1 MELLFILFTI
11 VVLVASVVYVLL
23 QDYRAIPNRIFAA
36 FTISSLLLSCAGA
49 VRFASRNMFEVWLLS
64 GLLTSLQAAIFG
76 FLIWLI
82 MLLFMPH
89 RYQQPLL
96 RWVVIAPYVV
106 MAIGLAVDWY
116 GRLGIVGIDVVRGE
130 SGITDFVRGPAFWPV
145 FALYII
151 GCILVP
157 VTMLITIA
165 IQHPRVRFPAIWL
178 TAGAILTFLTG
189 YISREVGLVPLSYA
203 SLLPLHL
210 SFGWVTLRYG
220 IFRPS
225 QVALQTAVEHLPD
238 GILVLDTDRQ
248 IRFANRAARQILALE
263 RKQRFDHALADAGFA
278 EQTTDVD
285 RELGS
290 RRFARSNGQILLISE
305 VAIRDERGGASVVLL
320 RDMTLIEQQRAEL
333 VASQKALAE
342 RSAALEHS
350 LAELK
355 QRDELL
361 RRLTQPLIPLSQTT
375 LVAPLIGAF
384 DAERCQLL
392 FSSILAEIAARQVR
406 TVLLDLT
413 GLTVF
418 EQTLAHTLHQISNGA
433 RLMGAEVALCGIRP
447 DLAELMVHTS
457 SIWDGLRSFATLQDG
472 VAALLR

>member
-11 VVLVASVVYVLL
+11 IVLVASVVYVLL
-23 QDYRAIPNRIFAA
+23 QDYRALPNRIFAA
-36 FTISSLLLSCAGA
+36 FTTGSLLLSCAGA
-49 VRFASRNMFEVWLLS
+49 IRFASRNMTEVWLLS

-82 MLLFMPH
+82 MILFMPH
-89 RYQQPLL
+89 RYRQSFL
-96 RWVVIAPYVV
+96 RWSVLAPYAL
-106 MAIGLAVDWY
+106 MTIGLAIDWY
-116 GRLGIVGIDVVRGE
+116 GRFGFVVIDVVRDE
-130 SGITDFVRGPAFWPV
+130 SGIAGFVRGPAFWPA

-157 VTMLITIA
+157 VTMLVTIA
-165 IQHPRVRFPAIWL
+165 IQQPRVRLPAIWL

-189 YISREVGLVPLSYA
+189 YISREVGLVSLSYA

-225 QVALQTAVEHLPD
+225 QIALQTAVEHLPD
-238 GILVLDTDRQ
+238 GVLVLDVDRQ
-248 IRFANRAARQILALE
+248 IRFANRAAQQVLALNTE
-263 RKQRFDHALADAGFA
+263 RPFDYALAEAGFN
-278 EQTTDVD
+278 EQTTDTD
-285 RELGS
+285 RELGC
-290 RRFARSNGQILLISE
+290 RRFERSNGQVLLVSE
-305 VAIRDERGGASVVLL
+305 VVVRDDRGTAVVVLL
-320 RDMTLIEQQRAEL
+320 RDMTLIERQRAEL

-350 LAELK
+350 LAELQ

-361 RRLTQPLIPLSQTT
+361 RRLTLPLIPLSQTT
-375 LVAPLIGAF
+375 LVVPLIGAF

-392 FSSILAEIAARQVR
+392 FSSILAEIAARQVQI
-406 TVLLDLT
+406 VLLDLT

-418 EQTLAHTLHQISNGA
+418 EHTLAHTLHQISNGA
-433 RLMGAEVALCGIRP
+433 RLMGAQVALCGIRP
-447 DLAELMVHTS
+447 DLAELMIHTGS
-457 SIWDGLRSFATLQDG
+457 SWDGLRSFATLQDG

>member
-1 MELLFILFTI
+1 MELLIILFTI

-23 QDYRAIPNRIFAA
+23 QDYRALPNRIFAA
-36 FTISSLLLSCAGA
+36 FTTGSLLLSCAGA
-49 VRFASRNMFEVWLLS
+49 VRFASRNTVEVWLLS

-82 MLLFMPH
+82 MILFMPH
-89 RYQQPLL
+89 RHQQSLL
-96 RWVVIAPYVV
+96 RWSVLAPYAL
-106 MAIGLAVDWY
+106 MTIGLAIDWY
-116 GRLGIVGIDVVRGE
+116 GRFGFVGIDVVRDE
-130 SGITDFVRGPAFWPV
+130 SGITNFVRGPAFWPV

-157 VTMLITIA
+157 VTMLVTIA
-165 IQHPRVRFPAIWL
+165 IQHPRERLPAVWL

-189 YISREVGLVPLSYA
+189 YISREMGLVALAYA

-238 GILVLDTDRQ
+238 GVLVLDVDRQ
-248 IRFANRAARQILALE
+248 IRFANRAAQQVLALNTE
-263 RKQRFDHALADAGFA
+263 RSFDDALAEAGFN
-278 EQTTDVD
+278 EQTTDTD

-290 RRFARSNGQILLISE
+290 RRFARSNGQVLLVSE
-305 VAIRDERGGASVVLL
+305 VVIHDKRSGASVVLL
-320 RDMTLIEQQRAEL
+320 RDITLLERQRAEL

-350 LAELK
+350 LAELQ

-361 RRLTQPLIPLSQTT
+361 RRLTLPLIPLSQET

-392 FSSILAEIAARQVR
+392 FSSILAEIAARQVQI
-406 TVLLDLT
+406 VLLDLT

-418 EQTLAHTLHQISNGA
+418 EHTLAHTLHRISNGA
-433 RLMGAEVALCGIRP
+433 RLMGAQVALCGIRP
-447 DLAELMVHTS
+447 DLAELMIHTGS
-457 SIWDGLRSFATLQDG
+457 SWDGLRSFATLQDG

>member
-11 VVLVASVVYVLL
+11 IVLVASVVYVLL
-23 QDYRAIPNRIFAA
+23 QDYRALPNRIFAA
-36 FTISSLLLSCAGA
+36 FTTGSLILSCAGA
-49 VRFASRNMFEVWLLS
+49 VRFASRNMVEVWLLS

-82 MLLFMPH
+82 MILFMPH
-89 RYQQPLL
+89 RYQQLPL
-96 RWVVIAPYVV
+96 RWIVIAPYAV
-106 MAIGLAVDWY
+106 MAIGLAIDWY
-116 GRLGIVGIDVVRGE
+116 GRLGFVGIDVVRNE
-130 SGITDFVRGPAFWPV
+130 SGIANFVRGPAFWPV

-151 GCILVP
+151 GCIAVP
-157 VTMLITIA
+157 VTMLIMIA
-165 IQHPRVRFPAIWL
+165 VRHPKVRVPAIWL
-178 TAGAILTFLTG
+178 TAGTILTLLTG
-189 YISREVGLVPLSYA
+189 YISREIGLVPLSYA

-238 GILVLDTDRQ
+238 GILVLDVNRQ
-248 IRFANRAARQILALE
+248 IRFANRAAQHVLALNTE
-263 RKQRFDHALADAGFA
+263 RSFDDALAEAGFN
-278 EQTTDVD
+278 EQTTDTD

-290 RRFARSNGQILLISE
+290 RRFERSNGQVLLVSE
-305 VAIRDERGGASVVLL
+305 VVIHDKRGRASVVLL
-320 RDMTLIEQQRAEL
+320 RDITLIERQRAEL
-333 VASQKALAE
+333 VTSQKALAE

-350 LAELK
+350 LAELQ

-361 RRLTQPLIPLSQTT
+361 RRLTLPLIPLSQAT

-392 FSSILAEIAARQVR
+392 FSSILAEIAARRVR
-406 TVLLDLT
+406 IVLLDLT

-418 EQTLAHTLHQISNGA
+418 EHTLAHTLHQISNGA
-433 RLMGAEVALCGIRP
+433 RLMGAQVALCGIRP
-447 DLAELMVHTS
+447 DLAELMIHTGS
-457 SIWDGLRSFATLQDG
+457 SWDGLRSFATLQDG

>member
-49 VRFASRNMFEVWLLS
+49 VRFASRNMAEIWVLS

-89 RYQQPLL
+89 RYRQPLL

-263 RKQRFDHALADAGFA
+263 REQRFDHALADAGFA

-290 RRFARSNGQILLISE
+290 RRFERSNGQVLLISE

-406 TVLLDLT
+406 IVLLDLT

-447 DLAELMVHTS
+447 DLAELMVHTGS
-457 SIWDGLRSFATLQDG
+457 TWDGLRSFATLQDG

>member
-49 VRFASRNMFEVWLLS
+49 VRFASRNMAEVWLLS

-89 RYQQPLL
+89 RYRQPLL

-130 SGITDFVRGPAFWPV
+130 SGITNFVRGPAFWPV

-263 RKQRFDHALADAGFA
+263 REQRFDHALADAGFA

-290 RRFARSNGQILLISE
+290 RRFERSNGQVLLISE
-305 VAIRDERGGASVVLL
+305 VAIRDERGGTSVVLL
-320 RDMTLIEQQRAEL
+320 RDMTLIERQRAEL

-350 LAELK
+350 LAELQ

-361 RRLTQPLIPLSQTT
+361 RRLTLPLIPLSQTT

-447 DLAELMVHTS
+447 DLAELMVHTGS
-457 SIWDGLRSFATLQDG
+457 TWDGLRSFATLQDG

>member
-49 VRFASRNMFEVWLLS
+49 VRFASRNMAEIWVLS

-89 RYQQPLL
+89 RYRQPLL

-130 SGITDFVRGPAFWPV
+130 SGITDFVWGPAFWPV

-263 RKQRFDHALADAGFA
+263 REQRFDHSLADAGFA

-285 RELGS
+285 RKLGS

-406 TVLLDLT
+406 IVLLDLT

-447 DLAELMVHTS
+447 DLAELMVHTGS
-457 SIWDGLRSFATLQDG
+457 TWDGLRSFATLQDG